1 MLYTY
6 AVTHEPLWEWRSA
19 FFVPWAKART
29 HSLLP
34 ATSCRGPLSPPGS
47 SNLAL
52 EEFRCE
58 DLWRPQVT
66 LDNYG
71 WKSPRGRPAGPSPLE
86 LAGLGNVA
94 SCLSCPRGSG
104 ESSSC
109 HVALKLLL
117 TELRELA
124 VSKRPVEDLVLPHP
138 ALWPELSPHH
148 PGLAFLI

>member
-1 MLYTY
+1 MLCAY
-6 AVTHEPLWEWRSA
+6 AVTHQPLWEWRSGFL
-19 FFVPWAKART
+19 FFVPWAKAPT

-58 DLWRPQVT
+58 DPWRPQVT

-86 LAGLGNVA
+86 LAGEGNVA
-94 SCLSCPRGSG
+94 SCPRGSG
-104 ESSSC
+104 ESPPC

-117 TELRELA
+117 TEPRGLA
-124 VSKRPVEDLVLPHP
+124 VSKRPVEDLSLPHP
-138 ALWPELSPHH
+138 ALWAELSPHH